1 MHQALH
7 VEAHATHEHH
17 WEVSWAPMAVAFG
30 LMFLVPIAFSAH
42 FVYHEPLLAII
53 SAGVGTPLLLIGVA
67 KWTYEGA
74 VQTPVKSEISPVGV
88 GVFIIGEILI
98 FLALFAS
105 YWTMRIGTG
114 VAGQPWPPAGT
125 PHINLLLPLFMTGL
139 LVASSLTY
147 HYGEHK
153 LNDGRKGWFLVW
165 LFVSIILGAGFLS
178 CTAYEYEHLFAEG
191 FVPRTNQY
199 STAFY
204 TLTGFHGSHV
214 LVGLLAFAA
223 ILFGMTIGNV
233 NKMFVKVAGIYWH
246 FVDVIWLFVASQVY
260 YW

>member
-1 MHQALH
+1 
-7 VEAHATHEHH
+7 
-17 WEVSWAPMAVAFG
+17 MAVAFG

-42 FVYHEPLLAII
+42 FVYHDPLLAII
-53 SAGVGTPLLLIGVA
+53 SAGLGTPLLLSGVA
-67 KWTYEGA
+67 KWMYEGA
-74 VQTPVKSEISPVGV
+74 VQRPVKSEISPVGV

-105 YWTMRIGTG
+105 YWSMRIGAG

-125 PHINLLLPLFMTGL
+125 PEINRELPLLMTAV
-139 LVASSLTY
+139 LVASSFAY
-147 HYGEHK
+147 HRGEHF
-153 LNDGRKGWFLVW
+153 LWEGRKDRFLVW
-165 LFVSIILGAGFLS
+165 LLIAIALGAGFLA
-178 CTAYEYEHLFAEG
+178 CTTYEYSHLFAEG
-191 FVPRTNQY
+191 FVPGTNQY

-223 ILFGMTIGNV
+223 ILLGMTIGNV